1 MSTVQQRGEAPD
13 ASALDGIATDLTAWE
28 RARML
33 QSRAAQRGFD
43 WPDARAV
50 VTKLYEEINEVLAEF
65 DALQSDPDDPAA
77 QDRIEDEIGDLLF
90 VATNL
95 ARHASVDADQAMHRA
110 NAKFERR
117 YRAMEVLARSRGK
130 ALERASLEQQEAYWA
145 ATKASEKGNQCD
157 V

>member
-1 MSTVQQRGEAPD
+1 MSTGLPRGEAPD
-13 ASALDGIATDLTAWE
+13 ASALDGIATDLSAWE

-50 VTKLYEEINEVLAEF
+50 VRKLYEEIDEVLAEF
-65 DALQSDPDDPAA
+65 DALQRDPDDPAP
-77 QDRIEDEIGDLLF
+77 QDRLEDEIGDLLF
-90 VATNL
+90 VAANL
-95 ARHASVDADQAMHRA
+95 ARHANVATDRAIDRA

-117 YRAMEVLARSRGK
+117 YRAMEAIARSHGK
-130 ALERASLEQQEAYWA
+130 ALEGASLEQQEAYWA
-145 ATKASEKGNQCD
+145 EAKANENGTPGG